1 MGLVE
6 MCHFY
11 IGLGAKLWCQFL
23 SYTKEFFM
31 KKALGFVL
39 MLALAGSMLFAGGG
53 KEKAQ
58 EIYFLNF
65 KPEIADVYEAKVIPA
80 FQAENPGYKLKVV
93 TAASGTYEQTLKS
106 EQAKSNP
113 PVIFQTNGPVGLE
126 GSRNDAAALDNTN
139 FYKLLADKSMALK
152 LDGKV
157 AAIPYAVEGYGIIYN
172 NAIMN
177 KYFALPNKAV
187 AINSADEIK
196 DFATLKAVV
205 EDMQKN
211 VDALGIKGVFA
222 STSMAAGNQW
232 RWQTHTV
239 NVPLYYEF
247 LKKAP
252 ETSPVLTGLA
262 AETLDFTYNKNFKD
276 LMDLYTNNSLTAKT
290 LLGSKSVDDSMA
302 EFALGQCAMVQ
313 NGNWAAAQILGT
325 PGNKVASAD
334 IKFLPLY
341 MGIDGEM
348 NAGLCVGTEN
358 YLCINKNASAEAQA
372 GADVFLTWLFSS
384 PTGKKLVSE
393 DLKFITPFNSFSEAE
408 LPTDPLS
415 QQVSIW
421 MNKSGVNSIG
431 WTFAAIPSEEW
442 KNALGSALLA
452 YFEGKADWNNVVKTA
467 QDQWAAEWSIKNK

>member
-1 MGLVE
+1 
-6 MCHFY
+6 
-11 IGLGAKLWCQFL
+11 
-23 SYTKEFFM
+23 M
-31 KKALGFVL
+31 KKALGSVL
-39 MLALAGSMLFAGGG
+39 MLAVAGSMLFAGGG

-126 GSRNDAAALDNTN
+126 GSRNDAAPLDDTN

-187 AINSADEIK
+187 AINSAEEIK

-211 VDALGIKGVFA
+211 IDALGIKGVFA

-262 AETLDFTYNKNFKD
+262 AETLDFTYNKNFKE

-393 DLKFITPFNSFSEAE
+393 DLKFITPFNSFSESE

-452 YFEGKADWNNVVKTA
+452 YFEGKADWNTVVKTA

>member
-1 MGLVE
+1 
-6 MCHFY
+6 
-11 IGLGAKLWCQFL
+11 
-23 SYTKEFFM
+23 M
-31 KKALGFVL
+31 KKALGSVL
-39 MLALAGSMLFAGGG
+39 MLAVAGSMLFAGGG

-126 GSRNDAAALDNTN
+126 GSRNDAAPLDDTN

-172 NAIMN
+172 DAIMN

-187 AINSADEIK
+187 AINSAEEIK

-211 VDALGIKGVFA
+211 IDALGIKGVFA

-358 YLCINKNASAEAQA
+358 YLCINKNASAEAQVA
-372 GADVFLTWLFSS
+372 ANVFLTWLFSS

-393 DLKFITPFNSFSEAE
+393 DLKFITPFNSFSESE

-452 YFEGKADWNNVVKTA
+452 YFEGKADWNTVVKTA

>member
-1 MGLVE
+1 
-6 MCHFY
+6 
-11 IGLGAKLWCQFL
+11 
-23 SYTKEFFM
+23 M
-31 KKALGFVL
+31 KKALGSVL
-39 MLALAGSMLFAGGG
+39 MLAVAGSMLFAGGG

-113 PVIFQTNGPVGLE
+113 PAIFQTNGPVGLE
-126 GSRNDAAALDNTN
+126 GSRNDAAPLDDTN

-211 VDALGIKGVFA
+211 IDALGIKGVFA

>member
-1 MGLVE
+1 
-6 MCHFY
+6 
-11 IGLGAKLWCQFL
+11 
-23 SYTKEFFM
+23 M
-31 KKALGFVL
+31 KKALGIVL
-39 MLALAGSMLFAGGG
+39 MLAVAGSMLFAGGG

-126 GSRNDAAALDNTN
+126 GSRNDAAPLDNTN

-187 AINSADEIK
+187 AINSAEEIK

-211 VDALGIKGVFA
+211 IDALGIKGVFA

-393 DLKFITPFNSFSEAE
+393 DLKFITPFNSFSESE

-452 YFEGKADWNNVVKTA
+452 YFEGKADWDTVVKTA

>member
-1 MGLVE
+1 
-6 MCHFY
+6 
-11 IGLGAKLWCQFL
+11 
-23 SYTKEFFM
+23 M
-31 KKALGFVL
+31 KKALGIVL
-39 MLALAGSMLFAGGG
+39 MLAVAGSMLFAGGG

-126 GSRNDAAALDNTN
+126 GSRNDAAPLDNTN

-187 AINSADEIK
+187 AINSAEEIK

-211 VDALGIKGVFA
+211 IDALGIKGVFA

-372 GADVFLTWLFSS
+372 AADVFLTWLFSS

-467 QDQWAAEWSIKNK
+467 QDQWAAEWNIKNK

>member
-1 MGLVE
+1 
-6 MCHFY
+6 
-11 IGLGAKLWCQFL
+11 
-23 SYTKEFFM
+23 M
-31 KKALGFVL
+31 KKALGIVL
-39 MLALAGSMLFAGGG
+39 MLAAAGSMLFAGGG

-152 LDGKV
+152 LDGKI

-177 KYFALPNKAV
+177 KYFALSNKAV
-187 AINSADEIK
+187 AINSAEEIK

-211 VDALGIKGVFA
+211 KDALGIKGVFA

-393 DLKFITPFNSFSEAE
+393 DLKFITPFNSFSESE

-452 YFEGKADWNNVVKTA
+452 YFEGKSDWNTVVKTA

>member
-1 MGLVE
+1 
-6 MCHFY
+6 
-11 IGLGAKLWCQFL
+11 
-23 SYTKEFFM
+23 M
-31 KKALGFVL
+31 KKALGSVL
-39 MLALAGSMLFAGGG
+39 MLAVAGSMLFAGGG

-126 GSRNDAAALDNTN
+126 GSRNDAAPLDDTN

-172 NAIMN
+172 DAIMN

-187 AINSADEIK
+187 AINSAEEIK

-211 VDALGIKGVFA
+211 IDALGIKGVFA

-358 YLCINKNASAEAQA
+358 YLCINKNASAEAQVA
-372 GADVFLTWLFSS
+372 ADVFLTWLFSS

-393 DLKFITPFNSFSEAE
+393 DLKFITPFNSFSESE

-452 YFEGKADWNNVVKTA
+452 YFEGKADWNTVVKTA

>member
-1 MGLVE
+1 
-6 MCHFY
+6 
-11 IGLGAKLWCQFL
+11 
-23 SYTKEFFM
+23 M
-31 KKALGFVL
+31 KKALGSVL
-39 MLALAGSMLFAGGG
+39 MLAVAGSMLFAGGG

-126 GSRNDAAALDNTN
+126 GSRNDAAPLDDTN

-187 AINSADEIK
+187 AINSAEEIK

-211 VDALGIKGVFA
+211 IDALGIKGVFA

-452 YFEGKADWNNVVKTA
+452 YFEGKADWNTVVKTA

>member
-1 MGLVE
+1 MN
-6 MCHFY
+6 
-11 IGLGAKLWCQFL
+11 
-23 SYTKEFFM
+23 
-31 KKALGFVL
+31 KALGAAL
-39 MLALAGSMLFAGGG
+39 TLALAGSLFVGCGG

-65 KPEIADVYEAKVIPA
+65 KPEIADVYEAKVVPA
-80 FQAENPGYKLKVV
+80 FEKENPGYKLKVV
-93 TAASGTYEQTLKS
+93 TASSGTYEQTLKS

-126 GSRNDAAALDNTN
+126 GARNDAAPLDDTN
-139 FYKLLADKSMALK
+139 FYKLLADKSTALK

-172 NAIMN
+172 DAIMSQ
-177 KYFALPNKAV
+177 YFALPTKAV
-187 AINSADEIK
+187 AVSSTEDIR

-205 EDMQKN
+205 EDMQLNK
-211 VDALGIKGVFA
+211 DALGIKGVFA

-247 LKKAP
+247 LGKAP
-252 ETSPVLTGLA
+252 DTSPVLTGLA
-262 AETLDFTYNKNFKD
+262 AETLEFTYNRNFKD
-276 LMDLYTNNSLTAKT
+276 LLDLYTDNSLTAKT

-325 PGNKVASAD
+325 PGNKVAAAD

-341 MGIDGEM
+341 MGIDSQM

-358 YLCINKNASAEAQA
+358 YLCINKNASPEAQKA
-372 GADVFLTWLFSS
+372 ADVFLTWLFSS

-393 DLKFITPFNSFSEAE
+393 DLKFITPFNSFSQEE

-421 MNKSGVNSIG
+421 MNKSGITSIG
-431 WTFAAIPSEEW
+431 WAFAAIPSEEW

-452 YFEGKADWNNVVKTA
+452 YFEGRTDWDIVVKTA
-467 QDQWAAEWSIKNK
+467 REQWAAEWQIMNK